1 MLQLLL
7 EIFTALLRSWRDDNK
22 SVRGWI
28 VVAGILAVVAIF
40 FVVLGDSG
48 KTNRFLANQIAG
60 ALGLAAGGISLSIYG
75 RQKSIERVHDEEKI
89 EAVERRYEENPNQ
102 PQAAWDLAR
111 TKLEAYLNRN
121 LNQVQSIFWLTVSV
135 MIIGFVLIGLGVWK
149 VYSDAA
155 ALKPAVVSACA
166 GILVNAIAATFM
178 LVYRSTME
186 QAKGYVTML
195 ERINAVGMAVQILAT
210 IEDEDKSIRPQ
221 ATADIAKQLLTLYG
235 GLGGRAN
242 GSTKARRPT
251 AANFPPEPQKNPGAR
266 GRRRAASGGSN
277 CTRAS

>member
-7 EIFTALLRSWRDDNK
+7 ELFTALVRSWRDGNK
-22 SVRGWI
+22 FVRRWI

-235 GLGGRAN
+235 GIAVPAKRT
-242 GSTKARRPT
+242 TKARL
-251 AANFPPEPQKNPGAR
+251 
-266 GRRRAASGGSN
+266 ASG
-277 CTRAS
+277 A

>member
-7 EIFTALLRSWRDDNK
+7 ELFTALARSWRDG
-22 SVRGWI
+22 SRTVRAWI
-28 VVAGILAVVAIF
+28 VVAGGVAAAALLVAVLAEDRRIYPVLGYQIAAMLGVVAGAISLAV
-40 FVVLGDSG
+40 
-48 KTNRFLANQIAG
+48 
-60 ALGLAAGGISLSIYG
+60 YG
-75 RQKSIERVHDEEKI
+75 RQKSAERVEDERKI

-135 MIIGFVLIGLGVWK
+135 MVVGFVLIGLGVWK

-155 ALKPAVVSACA
+155 ALKPAIVSACA

-186 QAKGYVTML
+186 QAKGYVAML

-210 IEDEDKSIRPQ
+210 IEDVDRSIRPQ
-221 ATADIAKQLLTLYG
+221 ATAEIAKQLLTLYG
-235 GLGGRAN
+235 GVPLQHGR
-242 GSTKARRPT
+242 GTHTRKTPT
-251 AANFPPEPQKNPGAR
+251 V
-266 GRRRAASGGSN
+266 
-277 CTRAS
+277 